1 MKKIDIIATDLDGT
15 LLTDNK
21 QISDGN
27 RRALEKAASEGIYI
41 VPATGRALYTMPECV
56 MELNC
61 IKYAVT
67 SNGAAIVNMKT
78 GEVLYKNQ
86 MDYLTAEKIIKYGLE
101 MDIMV
106 EVFTNGRAYTLKR
119 YMTELVE
126 YGVNPRFTEWL
137 KDTRE
142 TVESFSDILNNDSTI
157 ENINLIFSD
166 MDKRDEMRKYLLD
179 CPDVELTN
187 SIVNN
192 LEVGVKN
199 CSKGATLEILAEML
213 GTDMSRVMCLG
224 DNDNDCDML
233 KRAGISIG
241 MENGQDCV
249 KHGVTYVAKNNNADG
264 FAEAVYK
271 FALE

>member
-15 LLTDNK
+15 LLTDDK

-27 RRALEKAASEGIYI
+27 RMAMEKASAEGIYI

-56 MELNC
+56 MELDC

-67 SNGAAIVNMKT
+67 SNGAAIVDIKT
-78 GEVLYKNQ
+78 GETLYKNQ
-86 MDYLTAEKIIKYGLE
+86 MDHITAEKIINYGLD

-119 YMTELVE
+119 YMKELVA

-137 KDTRE
+137 KDTRD
-142 TVESFSDILNNDSTI
+142 TVESFSEILNKDTTV
-157 ENINLIFSD
+157 ENINLIFAD
-166 MDKRDEMRKYLLD
+166 MDKRNEMLEYLLT
-179 CPDVELTN
+179 CPEVELTN
-187 SIVNN
+187 SIANN

-199 CSKGATLEILAEML
+199 CSKGATLEILAGML